1 MDIIPRQDFIS
12 DSQTMKVF
20 EDPLDLA
27 EHEDQSY
34 NYLGTFQKFQSDLRE
49 RERELKITRNN
60 ERVIGAFRN
69 STSPTVII
77 IR

>member
-1 MDIIPRQDFIS
+1 
-12 DSQTMKVF
+12 MKVF

-49 RERELKITRNN
+49 RERERVENYTEQWESNWSVPKFQKSNCNN
-60 ERVIGAFRN
+60 YPLNFDEFRV
-69 STSPTVII
+69 
-77 IR
+77 